1 MISRRL
7 AVIVGIGFMG
17 IAILINFLTF
27 EYVNIAYILHYILMP
42 LPVIE
47 LYIIIRYTELK
58 SKVVSSLLSVKWIM
72 FLISVMII
80 WAFALLVD
88 LQGVSSVEY
97 IFESFYYPGF
107 TEQVIFS
114 MLGVETLSLYFR
126 RGSAMILTLIFYW
139 SYYLVL
145 LPNSLLGFPGLYLP
159 YFVLDVF
166 GVMSIYVASFGSTRS
181 IYLAISIQISLLM
194 VAFFVPPLPA
204 AFFYTFVP
212 S

>member
-58 SKVVSSLLSVKWIM
+58 SKIVSSLLSVKWII

-88 LQGVSSVEY
+88 LQGIGSVEY

-114 MLGVETLSLYFR
+114 MLGVETLNLYLR

-139 SYYLVL
+139 AYYLVI
-145 LPNSLLGFPGLYLP
+145 LPNSLLGFPGLYLS

-166 GVMSIYVASFGSTRS
+166 GVMSIYVASYGSTRS

-194 VAFFVPPLPA
+194 VSFFVPPLPA

>member
-7 AVIVGIGFMG
+7 TVIVGIGFMG

-27 EYVNIAYILHYILMP
+27 EYVNIAYILHYLLMP

-58 SKVVSSLLSVKWIM
+58 SKVVSSLLSVKWII
-72 FLISVMII
+72 FLISLMII
-80 WAFALLVD
+80 WAFVLLVD
-88 LQGVSSVEY
+88 LQGIGSVEY
-97 IFESFYYPGF
+97 IFEAFYYPGF

-114 MLGVETLSLYFR
+114 MLGVETINLYLR

-166 GVMSIYVASFGSTRS
+166 GVMSIYVASYGSTRS

-194 VAFFVPPLPA
+194 VAFFVPPFPA